1 MLIFGRQVAFFVYM
15 SQNVMINTISKYK
28 TGNFTAPESGVYV
41 FHTTTAAFDNS
52 HSTIE
57 IVANGQVKDI
67 TWADA
72 MDHNDRAV
80 ASSMTVLSLTEG
92 DSFMSAWVYFLRE
105 IIWRVINTPEWVSLD
120 SNGPTEKIWC
130 LCLLLL
136 FFFFF
141 TYLH

>member
-1 MLIFGRQVAFFVYM
+1 M
-15 SQNVMINTISKYK
+15 SQNVMINTVSKYK

-41 FHTTTAAFDNS
+41 FHTTTAAIDNS

-92 DSFMSAWVYFLRE
+92 DSFMSVWVYFLWE
-105 IIWRVINTPEWVSLD
+105 IIWRVINTPE
-120 SNGPTEKIWC
+120 
-130 LCLLLL
+130 
-136 FFFFF
+136 
-141 TYLH
+141 